1 MNPTEKAI
9 VLSYLLSKLLNQNLE
24 VVLHEMKVIGN
35 EDAGKMQHRIEK
47 LIGANRNVFR
57 ILERNISNASNM
69 NDLEADLELLLEK
82 IWES

>member
-9 VLSYLLSKLLNQNLE
+9 VLSYLLSKLLNKNLD

-35 EDAGKMQHRIEK
+35 DDAGKMQHRVEK

-57 ILERNISNASNM
+57 ILERNITNSENI
-69 NDLEADLELLLEK
+69 DELEADLDDLLEK
-82 IWES
+82 IWE

>member
-9 VLSYLLSKLLNQNLE
+9 VLSYLLSKLLNKNLE

-35 EDAGKMQHRIEK
+35 EDAGKMQHRVEK

-57 ILERNISNASNM
+57 ILERNITNSENI
-69 NDLEADLELLLEK
+69 DELEADLDDLLEK
-82 IWES
+82 IWE

>member
-47 LIGANRNVFR
+47 LIGANRNVFN
-57 ILERNISNASNM
+57 ILERNISKSSNIA
-69 NDLEADLELLLEK
+69 DLEADVEAIFEK

>member
-9 VLSYLLSKLLNQNLE
+9 VLSYLLSKLLNKNLE

-35 EDAGKMQHRIEK
+35 EDAGKMQHRVEK

-57 ILERNISNASNM
+57 ILERNITNSENIEE
-69 NDLEADLELLLEK
+69 LEADLDDLLEK
-82 IWES
+82 IWE

>member
-9 VLSYLLSKLLNQNLE
+9 VLSYLLSKLLNKNLE

-35 EDAGKMQHRIEK
+35 EDAGKMQHRVEK

-57 ILERNISNASNM
+57 ILERNITNSENI
-69 NDLEADLELLLEK
+69 DELEADLDNLLEK
-82 IWES
+82 IWE

>member
-9 VLSYLLSKLLNQNLE
+9 VLSYLLSKLLNKNLD

-35 EDAGKMQHRIEK
+35 EDAGKMQHRVEK

-57 ILERNISNASNM
+57 ILERNITNSDNI
-69 NDLEADLELLLEK
+69 DELEADLDNLLEK
-82 IWES
+82 IWE

>member
-9 VLSYLLSKLLNQNLE
+9 VLSYLLSKLLNKNLD

-35 EDAGKMQHRIEK
+35 EDAGKMQHRVEK

-57 ILERNISNASNM
+57 ILERNITNSENI
-69 NDLEADLELLLEK
+69 DELEADLDNLLEK
-82 IWES
+82 IWE

>member
-9 VLSYLLSKLLNQNLE
+9 VLSYLLSKLLNKNLD

-35 EDAGKMQHRIEK
+35 EDAGKMQHRLEK

-57 ILERNISNASNM
+57 ILERNITNSDNINE
-69 NDLEADLELLLEK
+69 LEADLDDLLEK
-82 IWES
+82 IWE

>member
-9 VLSYLLSKLLNQNLE
+9 VLSYLLSKLLNKNLE

-35 EDAGKMQHRIEK
+35 EDAGKMQHRVEK

-57 ILERNISNASNM
+57 ILERNIANSENI
-69 NDLEADLELLLEK
+69 DELEADLDDLLEK
-82 IWES
+82 IWE

>member
-9 VLSYLLSKLLNQNLE
+9 VLSYLLSKLLNKNLE

-35 EDAGKMQHRIEK
+35 EDAGKMQHRVEK

-57 ILERNISNASNM
+57 ILERNITNSENIDELES
-69 NDLEADLELLLEK
+69 DLDDLLEK
-82 IWES
+82 IWE

>member
-9 VLSYLLSKLLNQNLE
+9 VLSYLLSKLLNKNLD

-35 EDAGKMQHRIEK
+35 EDAGKMQHRLEK

-57 ILERNISNASNM
+57 ILERNITNSENI
-69 NDLEADLELLLEK
+69 DELEADLDDLLEK
-82 IWES
+82 IWE

>member
-9 VLSYLLSKLLNQNLE
+9 VLSYLLSKLLNKNLE

-35 EDAGKMQHRIEK
+35 EDAGKMQHRVEK

-57 ILERNISNASNM
+57 ILERNISNSENI
-69 NDLEADLELLLEK
+69 DQLEADLDDLLEK
-82 IWES
+82 IWE

>member
-9 VLSYLLSKLLNQNLE
+9 VLSYLLSKLLNKNLD

-35 EDAGKMQHRIEK
+35 EDAGKMQHRVEK

-57 ILERNISNASNM
+57 ILERNITNSENI
-69 NDLEADLELLLEK
+69 DELEADLDDLLEK
-82 IWES
+82 IWE

>member
-9 VLSYLLSKLLNQNLE
+9 VLSYLLSKLLNKNLD

-35 EDAGKMQHRIEK
+35 EDAGKMQHRVEK

-57 ILERNISNASNM
+57 ILERNITNSENIEE
-69 NDLEADLELLLEK
+69 LEADLDDLLEK
-82 IWES
+82 IWE